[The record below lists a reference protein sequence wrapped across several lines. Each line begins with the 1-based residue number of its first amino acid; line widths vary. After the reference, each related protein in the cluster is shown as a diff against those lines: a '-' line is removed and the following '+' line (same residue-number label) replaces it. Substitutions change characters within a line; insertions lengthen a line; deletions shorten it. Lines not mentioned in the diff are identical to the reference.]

1 MKIGR
6 RYEFSSNRFSKG
18 SVCYHG
24 LCGDSRRHVH
34 RLNFRWAAF
43 PCLRCH
49 LPQSHVSDQLIA
61 AYRSASYRVEN
72 SSETFILHIDQYS
85 EPLARLF
92 AASGRHCAAFVT
104 AFNPLGTLQTFEAIR
119 PRVRA
124 SQADW
129 GNWPGAKAAC
139 SRERGPTCQ
148 AHGLKRRVS
157 SCSAWISM
165 RRAHSG
171 GSSTRMQSYGL
182 GTMPYR
188 DWFCS
193 TERVRSPGG
202 IIGLA
207 SGAGI

>member
-1 MKIGR
+1 MILARMHIG
-6 RYEFSSNRFSKG
+6 YTCAG
-18 SVCYHG
+18 PH
-24 LCGDSRRHVH
+24 
-34 RLNFRWAAF
+34 F

-61 AYRSASYRVEN
+61 AYRSANYRVE
-72 SSETFILHIDQYS
+72 SSCETFVLRIDQYS

-92 AASGRHCAAFVT
+92 AASGHHCAAFVT
-104 AFNPLGTLQTFEAIR
+104 ACNPLGTLQTFEANRAASARLAGRLGQLARGEGRRIR
-119 PRVRA
+119 GSGVRPV
-124 SQADW
+124 Q
-129 GNWPGAKAAC
+129 
-139 SRERGPTCQ
+139 E
-148 AHGLKRRVS
+148 HGLKRRVS

-165 RRAHSG
+165 RRAHSA
-171 GSSTRMQSYGL
+171 GSSARMQSYGL